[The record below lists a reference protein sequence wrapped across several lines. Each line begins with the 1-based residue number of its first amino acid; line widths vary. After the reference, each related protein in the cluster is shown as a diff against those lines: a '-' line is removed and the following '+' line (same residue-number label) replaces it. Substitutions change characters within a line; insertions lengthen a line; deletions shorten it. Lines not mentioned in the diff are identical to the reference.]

1 MTEKKV
7 DPRKLNHHRVTA
19 YSKIYKKKFTGTLV
33 IYGYPAR
40 ENSWFHILN
49 EEPGD
54 SYLSLGPP
62 DFVTLVQDHGCHYT
76 EERKLKLDLDK
87 NGNWKFVD
95 PIKLNYKLVSVKNI
109 NDEVFTGTLVAVEEP
124 ITEDSM
130 VTIIPSSSENKAM
143 GPTHPDYLQLLEEN
157 ETDQDFLKEH
167 AV

>member
-1 MTEKKV
+1 MKEKKV
-7 DPRKLNHHRVTA
+7 DPRKLNHHRVTV
-19 YSKIYKKKFTGTLV
+19 YSKIYKKEFTGTLV
-33 IYGYPAR
+33 IRGHPAR
-40 ENSWFHILN
+40 EHSWFHILD

-62 DFVTLVQDHGCHYT
+62 NFVTLVKDHGCQYT
-76 EERKLKLDLDK
+76 DERKQMLDLDK

-95 PIKLNYKLVSVKNI
+95 PRKLNYKLVSVKNV

-143 GPTHPDYLQLLEEN
+143 GPTHPDYLQLLEAY
-157 ETDQDFLKEH
+157 ETDQDFLRE
-167 AV
+167 VVV